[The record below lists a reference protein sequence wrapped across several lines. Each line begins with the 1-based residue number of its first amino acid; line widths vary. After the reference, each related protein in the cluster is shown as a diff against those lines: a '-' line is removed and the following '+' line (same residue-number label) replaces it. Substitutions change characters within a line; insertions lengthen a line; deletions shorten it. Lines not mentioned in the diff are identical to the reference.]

1 MKWSSAEQIWG
12 FYGTFYPFFK
22 FYYLL
27 FFYPFLFLTQVIISF
42 LYFSQ
47 IKCNFLLLLKALLCL
62 KLLWIYL
69 INVTDNFLTLIPNFS
84 NWAKIKLIFMNNLF
98 FSMSFLSLIPLNL
111 SLFSFLFSFLPFY
124 LHSHKELDLILS
136 CIPISLWLL
145 PLHLTI
151 KVCFNEI
158 EGNSLTTSLVCSE
171 TVANN
176 PSFK

>member
-1 MKWSSAEQIWG
+1 MKFS
-12 FYGTFYPFFK
+12 GTNLRFLWYFLSFFQV
-22 FYYLL
+22 LL
-27 FFYPFLFLTQVIISF
+27 LVIFLSFFVSDSSF